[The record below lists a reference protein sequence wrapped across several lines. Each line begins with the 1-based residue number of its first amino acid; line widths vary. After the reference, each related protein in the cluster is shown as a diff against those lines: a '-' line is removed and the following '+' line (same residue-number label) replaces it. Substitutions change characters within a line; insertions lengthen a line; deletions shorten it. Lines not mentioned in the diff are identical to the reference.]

1 MMDSEILVAGAG
13 PAGSIAAGLLARS
26 GRSVLL
32 VDRQEFPRVKPC
44 GEGLPAPAA
53 RLLHGIGLGDAF
65 NEHNF
70 YPIRN
75 VRVVSP
81 HGRVIDSDHPSA
93 SPDAYGF
100 TARRRELDLML
111 RDWAVASGARF
122 LVASVKKPFVDNGR
136 VAGVAAV
143 VAGREERIAC
153 RVLVGADGVNSPIA
167 RAVRTGKSLDGHG
180 AVALRGYV
188 PHMDCLPHTIEFHFR
203 AGGLPCYSWIFPF
216 GDGSANVGVGLPV
229 TRPSLHNGLLK
240 LMMKSF
246 LESPAIRERIR
257 GPLAIQDIA
266 GARIDYGSAQVRRA
280 FEGGVLI
287 GDAGSLADPL
297 TGGGIYNSLRS
308 ARMAA
313 GVIESALASGDLS
326 YRSLK
331 RYETEIDRAFGSR
344 FRKLHLVE
352 RLISSE
358 WIVEILIQVLRSR
371 SLLQWLFVR
380 LDQK

>member
-1 MMDSEILVAGAG
+1 MDSEILVVGSG
-13 PAGSIAAGLLARS
+13 PAGSTAAALLARS

-32 VDRQEFPRVKPC
+32 VDKQEFPRVKPC

-53 RLLHGIGLGDAF
+53 RLLRDTGLGDTF
-65 NEHNF
+65 NERKF
-70 YPIRN
+70 YPVHN
-75 VRVVSP
+75 VRIVSP
-81 HGRVIDSDHPSA
+81 LGRVIDSDHPSA
-93 SPDAYGF
+93 SPSAYGF
-100 TARRRELDLML
+100 MTRRRELDLML
-111 RDWAVASGARF
+111 RDWAVASGSHF
-122 LVASVKKPFVDNGR
+122 LVASVKKPFFDRGR
-136 VAGVAAV
+136 VAGVVAV

-167 RAVRTGKSLDGHG
+167 RALRGGVHPAGHG

-188 PHMDCLPHTIEFHFR
+188 PQMDCLPHTIEFHFR

-216 GDGSANVGVGLPV
+216 GDGSANVGVGLPA
-229 TRPSLHNGLLK
+229 TKPTLHNGLLK

-246 LESPAIRERIR
+246 LESPAIKERIR
-257 GPLAIQDIA
+257 SQLAIQDIA

-308 ARMAA
+308 AKIAV

-358 WIVEILIQVLRSR
+358 WIVEILIQVLRNR
-371 SLLQWLFVR
+371 SLLQWLFAR